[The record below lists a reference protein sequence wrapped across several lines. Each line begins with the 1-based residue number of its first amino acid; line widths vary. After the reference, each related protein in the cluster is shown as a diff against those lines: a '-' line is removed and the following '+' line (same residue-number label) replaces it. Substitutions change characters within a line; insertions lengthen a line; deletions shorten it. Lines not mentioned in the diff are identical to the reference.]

1 MTQPNFISDRE
12 TSIKQLKARVQ
23 GFVDEREWQKYHKPK
38 NLAMSIAIEASELME
53 LFQWDSESAPIP
65 EEKLLSLGDELADI
79 MVYCLSMANTVN
91 IDVSQAIMSK
101 IAKNEHKYPVEE
113 FKGIYKKPGQSGP

>member
-1 MTQPNFISDRE
+1 MRCFS
-12 TSIKQLKARVQ
+12 
-23 GFVDEREWQKYHKPK
+23 
-38 NLAMSIAIEASELME
+38 
-53 LFQWDSESAPIP
+53 
-65 EEKLLSLGDELADI
+65 
-79 MVYCLSMANTVN
+79 ANTVN